1 MSIQIKKH
9 DRRLNVYLCGR
20 EKVVTKKMSRLYGV
34 SMSRLCWS
42 GIHHLRHVSS
52 AVWGTN
58 WYESNINFTD
68 FINNNL
74 ALEWDPLDLPSPFNV
89 TVNLTEDEYWQVVSL
104 AERYGLSCSALFRI
118 GLAVVDINCQL
129 MCEMLRQSDYLQ
141 AAVKKNGLPVPP
153 LLAMSFAY

>member
-1 MSIQIKKH
+1 MSNNH
-9 DRRLNVYLCGR
+9 DRRLNVYMTGEER
-20 EKVVTKKMSRLYGV
+20 AISRKTAKLYGV

-74 ALEWDPLDLPSPFNV
+74 ALEWYNNVKLSPCNV

-104 AERYGLSCSALFRI
+104 AERYGLSCSALFRL
-118 GLAVVDINCQL
+118 GLSVVDVNRQV
-129 MCEMLRQSDYLQ
+129 MCEILRKSDYLQ
-141 AAVKKNGLPVPP
+141 AAIKKNGLPVPP
-153 LLAMSFAY
+153 LLAMPFAY

>member
-9 DRRLNVYLCGR
+9 DRRLNVYLDGF
-20 EKVVTKKMSRLYGV
+20 EKAATRRTAKIYGV

-58 WYESNINFTD
+58 WYESNIVFTD
-68 FINNNL
+68 FINTNL
-74 ALEWDPLDLPSPFNV
+74 GIEWEQLDCPSPFNV

-104 AERYGLSCSALFRI
+104 AERYGLSCSALLRI
-118 GLAVVDINCQL
+118 GLSVVDVNRQV

-141 AAVKKNGLPVPP
+141 TAVKKNGLPVPP
-153 LLAMSFAY
+153 LLAMPFAY